1 MANAADSKTGKFELL
16 TITKG
21 SKEIPLVG
29 KMTSFDYYESILSP
43 NVTAKISYVDTG
55 GGAKHDGEYDN
66 QERTGTIYNSLPITC
81 DGTEKNKF

>member
-43 NVTAKISYVDTG
+43 NVTAKIS
-55 GGAKHDGEYDN
+55 
-66 QERTGTIYNSLPITC
+66 
-81 DGTEKNKF
+81 